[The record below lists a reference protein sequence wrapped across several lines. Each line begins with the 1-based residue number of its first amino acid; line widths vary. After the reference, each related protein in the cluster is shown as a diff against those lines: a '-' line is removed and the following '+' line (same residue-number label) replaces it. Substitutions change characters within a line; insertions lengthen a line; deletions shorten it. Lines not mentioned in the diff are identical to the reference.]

1 MQVFQVGGAVRD
13 KLLGRTVRDRDYLVV
28 GSTPDAMLAQG
39 FRQVGA
45 DFPVFLHPETGEEYA
60 LARTERKSGAGYRGF
75 EVHAAPDV
83 TLEDDLA
90 RRDLTIN
97 AIAMDAAGE
106 LHDPYGGQ
114 KDLEDKVLRHVRSHS
129 FVEDPVRVLRLAR
142 FAARYQD
149 FSIAPETMHLVTAMV
164 EAGELNHLVAERV
177 WAELAKGLM
186 EDRPSRMFQVLH
198 GCGAL
203 AVLLPELNALWGV
216 PQPAIHHPEID
227 TGVHALMVLD
237 AAASAGASLE
247 VRFAALLHDLGKG
260 VTPAD
265 KWPSH
270 HGHEELGV
278 PLVEAVCRRFKVPAA
293 CRDLAVLV
301 CREHTNV
308 HRVADL
314 NATTVN
320 KLLQRTDAFRRP
332 ARFQELLLACMYDA
346 RGRLGFEACAYPQAA
361 VLQRALLAAQSID
374 VGAVARSCAEVRH
387 IPDRIHAA
395 RSSAIKAALKAE

>member
-13 KLLGRTVRDRDYLVV
+13 KLLGRAVRDHDYLVV
-28 GSTPDAMLAQG
+28 GATPAIMLAQG

-97 AIAMDAAGE
+97 AIAMDASGN
-106 LHDPYGGQ
+106 LHDPYDGQ

-149 FSIAPETMHLVTAMV
+149 FSIAPETLHLVAAMV
-164 EAGELNHLVAERV
+164 QAGELDYLVAERV
-177 WAELAKGLM
+177 WAESAKGLM
-186 EDRPSRMFQVLH
+186 EDKPSRMFQVLH

-203 AVLLPELNALWGV
+203 TVLLPELDALWGV
-216 PQPAIHHPEID
+216 PQPAAHHPEID

-237 AAASAGASLE
+237 AAAAGGASLE

-265 KWPSH
+265 KWPAH
-270 HGHEELGV
+270 HDHENLGV
-278 PLVEAVCRRFKVPAA
+278 PLVEAVCKRLKVPAA

-308 HRVADL
+308 HRASDL

-320 KLLQRTDAFRRP
+320 KLLMRADAFRRP

-346 RGRLGFEACAYPQAA
+346 RGRLGFESCSYPQAA
-361 VLQRALLAAQSID
+361 LLQRALLAAQSID
-374 VGAVARSCAEVRH
+374 VGAVAKECADFRH
-387 IPDRIHAA
+387 IPDRVHAA
-395 RSSAIKAALKAE
+395 RSRAIKQALTAE

>member
-13 KLLGRTVRDRDYLVV
+13 KLLGRAVRDHDYLVV
-28 GSTPDAMLAQG
+28 GATPAIMLAQG

-97 AIAMDAAGE
+97 AIAMDASGE

-149 FSIAPETMHLVTAMV
+149 FSIAPETLHLVAAMV
-164 EAGELNHLVAERV
+164 QARELDHLVAERV
-177 WAELAKGLM
+177 WAEIAKGLM
-186 EDRPSRMFQVLH
+186 EDKPSRMFQVLH
-198 GCGAL
+198 SCGAL
-203 AVLLPELNALWGV
+203 AVLLPELDALWGV
-216 PQPAIHHPEID
+216 PQPAVHHPEID

-237 AAASAGASLE
+237 AAAAGGASLE

-260 VTPAD
+260 VTPSD

-270 HGHEELGV
+270 HGHENLGV
-278 PLVEAVCRRFKVPAA
+278 PVVEAVCKRLKVPAA

-308 HRVADL
+308 HRVSDL

-320 KLLQRTDAFRRP
+320 KLLMRADAFRRP

-346 RGRLGFEACAYPQAA
+346 RGRLGFESCSYPQAA
-361 VLQRALLAAQSID
+361 LLQRALLAAQSID
-374 VGAVARSCAEVRH
+374 VGTVAKECADFRH
-387 IPDRIHAA
+387 IPDRVHAA
-395 RSSAIKAALKAE
+395 RSRAIKQALNAE

>member
-13 KLLGRTVRDRDYLVV
+13 KLLGRTVRDHDYLVV

-149 FSIAPETMHLVTAMV
+149 FSIAPDTMHLVTAMV
-164 EAGELNHLVAERV
+164 AAGELNHLVAERV
-177 WAELAKGLM
+177 WAELSKGLM
-186 EDRPSRMFQVLH
+186 EDRPSRMFQVLR

-247 VRFAALLHDLGKG
+247 VRFAVLLHDLGKG

-265 KWPSH
+265 KWPAH
-270 HGHEELGV
+270 YGHEELGV